1 MFSGIINTFDQI
13 KIRVAKELVHRM
25 WESLAVCGRRTKALS
40 FCFAKFT
47 WFVSPI
53 HCVDFVD
60 SGQDSLQSL
69 PLEIQPVLWGKGV
82 GMQCDW
88 HPGVLLPASAWF
100 FSHQHQ
106 PVCFYQHHPVRVV
119 VVDPLTVCSI
129 Q

>member
-82 GMQCDW
+82 GLQCDW
-88 HPGVLLPASAWF
+88 HPAFENKSCQCFPQPTCEVSLRLGTLLS
-100 FSHQHQ
+100 
-106 PVCFYQHHPVRVV
+106 
-119 VVDPLTVCSI
+119 
-129 Q
+129 